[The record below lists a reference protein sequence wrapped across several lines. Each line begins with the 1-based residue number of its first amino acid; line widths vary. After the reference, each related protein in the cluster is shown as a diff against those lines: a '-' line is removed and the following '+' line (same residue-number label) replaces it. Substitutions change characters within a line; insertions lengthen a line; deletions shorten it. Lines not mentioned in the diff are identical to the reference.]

1 MHWLKRLRILA
12 AASLLLPAGAGAIGS
27 FNPSAAELSLLPPYC
42 GPRAQHW
49 GNDLNRPEVQRWHSV
64 FGSDY
69 FHMHHYCQGMLL
81 MLRGDSQPLYSQQA
95 RGEYK
100 TALNNLEYME
110 SRASSG
116 FVLMPELYLKKGR
129 VLLRLNQDYKAL
141 QAFRQAIAL
150 KRDYVPAYAALSDFY
165 LDRGKPGPARKVL
178 QEGLEIVPD
187 ASILQRRLAEI
198 SRDQDNETTQAEE
211 GTPLASEPAAAEP
224 AAASDGN
231 AAE

>member
-1 MHWLKRLRILA
+1 MHWLKRLRILVV
-12 AASLLLPAGAGAIGS
+12 ASLLLPAGAGAIGS

-42 GPRAQHW
+42 GPRAQRW
-49 GNDLNRPEVQRWHSV
+49 GNDLDHPEVQRWRSV

-81 MLRGDSQPLYSQQA
+81 LLRGDRQPLDSREA
-95 RGEYK
+95 TGEYEA
-100 TALNNLEYME
+100 ALNNLEYME

-129 VLLRLNQDYKAL
+129 VLLRLRRDHKAL
-141 QAFRQAIAL
+141 QAFRRAIEL

-165 LDRGKPGPARKVL
+165 LDRGKPEPARKVL
-178 QEGLEIVPD
+178 QEGLEVVPD
-187 ASILQRRLAEI
+187 ASILQRRLAEL
-198 SRDQDNETTQAEE
+198 SRDQGGEAAEVEE

-224 AAASDGN
+224 AAAPDGN